1 MQTCGSPICPKR
13 PRCSRMRPG
22 CHRVCGRGCGPTQ
35 GCSLQ
40 PNAGLQPA
48 AQHRVAA
55 CSRTSAGV
63 LDGATHVYMANLCFP
78 EALNHAMTAALAAVS
93 LPRAR
98 PRAGYLPATY
108 RTVSRSGRLPR
119 RREEAAPPALQPCAA
134 TQHCNPALQPRRAR
148 GCHWLHGRPQPCAS
162 EPHPARTRWPR
173 CAACSRCASCRCKRR
188 GPPTPRR
195 AGVAASS
202 AWPR

>member
-1 MQTCGSPICPKR
+1 MWQRLWPDT
-13 PRCSRMRPG
+13 
-22 CHRVCGRGCGPTQ
+22 
-35 GCSLQ
+35 
-40 PNAGLQPA
+40 GLQPA
-48 AQHRVAA
+48 AQRRVAA
-55 CSRTSAGV
+55 CSRASAGV

-98 PRAGYLPATY
+98 PRAGHLPATY

-134 TQHCNPALQPRRAR
+134 TLHCNPALQPRRAR

-162 EPHPARTRWPR
+162 EPHPVRTRWPR
-173 CAACSRCASCRCKRR
+173 CAASLRCASCRCKWR

-195 AGVAASS
+195 AGVAPSY

>member
-1 MQTCGSPICPKR
+1 MWQRLLPDT
-13 PRCSRMRPG
+13 
-22 CHRVCGRGCGPTQ
+22 
-35 GCSLQ
+35 
-40 PNAGLQPA
+40 GLQPA

-55 CSRTSAGV
+55 CSRASAGV

-162 EPHPARTRWPR
+162 EPHPVWHAHQVASLR
-173 CAACSRCASCRCKRR
+173 CVLTLREL
-188 GPPTPRR
+188 PLQE
-195 AGVAASS
+195 
-202 AWPR
+202 AWPTDAKACRGRGLERVAEASVGMSWADNVGVSFYCCAGARDG